1 MWRKHNCFNAVG
13 MRRKAE
19 GMARPNNLV
28 FQGDKTVVY
37 ERSSD
42 KIVVSRAP
50 VTHRGAALH
59 LFIDLV
65 DNQTEKLSRKS
76 QRDKI
81 FRDVIVRL
89 SGEGRRQ
96 RQILAFA
103 VEPTDAE

>member
-1 MWRKHNCFNAVG
+1 
-13 MRRKAE
+13 
-19 GMARPNNLV
+19 MARPNNLV

-37 ERSSD
+37 KRSSD
-42 KIVVSRAP
+42 KIVVSWAS
-50 VTHRGAALH
+50 VTHRAALH

-89 SGEGRRQ
+89 RGEGRRQ